1 MTYNY
6 LITRGGPFLWGF
18 IMHTARSIFESGFG
32 SPCDFQPNI
41 TFILVGWKPLIL
53 TIHRFIRRFSS
64 SQWKT
69 WKGQGDREMGLP
81 WATLHSIKQ
90 RAEEQLRKYNDNS
103 KNNNHNN
110 LDLLKVVGKKTSP
123 NSGLIAS
130 CHGRKQTITLNKPR
144 IISTLRTNK
153 IITIQ
158 ILL

>member
-1 MTYNY
+1 M
-6 LITRGGPFLWGF
+6 G
-18 IMHTARSIFESGFG
+18 
-32 SPCDFQPNI
+32 
-41 TFILVGWKPLIL
+41 
-53 TIHRFIRRFSS
+53 
-64 SQWKT
+64 
-69 WKGQGDREMGLP
+69 GLP

-110 LDLLKVVGKKTSP
+110 LDLLKVVGKKKTSP